1 MRSIARHL
9 LAWTL
14 GALSIGSLL
23 VVGASYLATLE
34 EMNEVFDDNLRQVA
48 MAVASHYRPADNGE
62 ALTRGDL
69 PELPSLYDQRGD
81 FDYVTL
87 AWTPDGRLRYVSD
100 PSVSL
105 PFSAS
110 GGLARVTS
118 GAEEWHV
125 YTIVLA
131 GGVVQAAQRTSAR
144 RALAGEAA
152 SPLLTTALLLVLL
165 TAVLLAA
172 ALRRGLRPLD
182 VAAADV
188 ARRSEA
194 SLEPIDEAGVPQ
206 EIHPLIRAIN
216 GLMRRLSRAFSAQR
230 RFVADAAHELRSP
243 VTALK
248 LQLQL
253 LERARDEAARTQ
265 AVTALKAGVERA
277 RRLIEQLLDLSRLE
291 PDAPLR
297 RVPVDLA
304 EIGRGTVAHRSAEA
318 DASNIDLGAE
328 AQDGTVAGDD
338 RAELAMLLD
347 NLVGNA
353 LRHAAARIDVRA
365 GWLDGRPALQV
376 IDDGPGIPEAERELV
391 FDRFHRGADS
401 AGMAGSGLGLA
412 IVRAVAE
419 RHGAFVSLHTAP
431 GGRGLEARVLF
442 MPPATDDT
450 A

>member
-14 GALSIGSLL
+14 GALIVGSLL
-23 VVGASYLATLE
+23 IVGASYLATLE

-48 MAVASHYRPADNGE
+48 MAVASHQRPDDGD
-62 ALTRGDL
+62 ALTRGEL
-69 PELPSLYDQRGD
+69 PALPSLYDQRGD
-81 FDYVTL
+81 FNYVTL
-87 AWTPDGRLRYVSD
+87 AWSPDGRLRYLSD
-100 PSVSL
+100 PAVSL
-105 PFSAS
+105 PFSSAE
-110 GGLARVTS
+110 GLARVTS
-118 GAEEWHV
+118 GAEQWHV
-125 YTIVLA
+125 YTIVLP

-144 RALAGEAA
+144 KALAGEAA
-152 SPLLTTALLLVLL
+152 SPLLSTALLLVLL

-194 SLEPIDEAGVPQ
+194 SLEPIDEAGVPR

-265 AVTALKAGVERA
+265 AVMALKAGVERA
-277 RRLIEQLLDLSRLE
+277 QRLIEQLLDLSRLE

-297 RVPVDLA
+297 RGPVDLA
-304 EIGRGTVAHRSAEA
+304 EIARSTVAHRSAEA
-318 DASNIDLGAE
+318 DSRNIDLGAE
-328 AQDGTVAGDD
+328 APEGPVVAGD

-353 LRHAAARIDVRA
+353 LRHAATRIDVQA
-365 GWLDGRPALQV
+365 GRLDGQPALLV

-401 AGMAGSGLGLA
+401 AGMVGSGLGLA

-419 RHGAFVSLHTAP
+419 RHGAIVSLHTAP

-442 MPPATDDT
+442 MPTATDG
-450 A
+450 AA